1 LVSWE
6 ITPGVVIKEGIMT
19 RRAFISAAVFA
30 TAAVLSLISA
40 PLIAQGPSASEA
52 ELTASDG
59 WSLDKHRTLAKIV
72 QRQLGVKEGWQAPRT
87 AWGHPDLTG
96 AWTSDSVHGIPR
108 ERPAAQGTRM
118 FVTEDEYKDR
128 AKREEQ
134 TRQNAY
140 NASGANTGGRDRAL
154 RGQTTFRLTSLIVS
168 PANGRLPAI
177 TPFAETRRAPR
188 DRGSF
193 GEGPFNT
200 FEDFTLYDRCIT
212 RGIVGSV
219 MPVPYGNGNVILQT
233 PDQFVISYEMIHDT
247 RIVPVDGR
255 HHLASS
261 IRQYLGDSRGTWQ
274 GDTLVIE
281 TTNFTDRTGVQG
293 GNGNGLRHSEAMR
306 LTEHFTRI
314 SDDILLYDMTIDDP
328 KTYTK
333 PWTVAVPLISPPGF
347 KPLPYECHEGN
358 GAIKYIMSA
367 ERAEDRALEEDLKN
381 GIVRKRRPVQGNI
394 DDAPEP

>member
-1 LVSWE
+1 MPHRALVSVAVSAT
-6 ITPGVVIKEGIMT
+6 ITLVG
-19 RRAFISAAVFA
+19 FISVQ
-30 TAAVLSLISA
+30 
-40 PLIAQGPSASEA
+40 LIAQSHTAPEA
-52 ELTASDG
+52 ELTSSDG
-59 WSLDKHRTLAKIV
+59 WSLDKHRALARII
-72 QRQLGVKEGWQAPRT
+72 QGQIGVKEGWQPPRT
-87 AWGHPDLTG
+87 AWGHPELAG
-96 AWTSDSVHGIPR
+96 AWTSDSVHGVPR
-108 ERPAAQGTRM
+108 ERPVAQGTRM
-118 FVTEDEYKDR
+118 FVTEGEYSER
-128 AKREEQ
+128 VKREEQ
-134 TRQNAY
+134 TRQTAY

-168 PANGRLPAI
+168 PANGRMPAI
-177 TPFAETRRAPR
+177 TPFGESRRAPR

-255 HHLASS
+255 PHIPSR
-261 IRQYLGDSRGTWQ
+261 IRQYLGDSRGSWH

-281 TTNFTDRTGVQG
+281 TTNFTDKTGVQG
-293 GNGNGLRHSEAMR
+293 GNGNGLRHSDEMR
-306 LTEHFTRI
+306 LVEHFTRI
-314 SDDILLYDMTIDDP
+314 ADDILLYDMTIDDP

-333 PWTVAVPLISPPGF
+333 SWTVAIPLISPPGF

-367 ERAEDRALEEDLKN
+367 ERAEDQALEEDLKK
-381 GIVRKRRPVQGNI
+381 GIVRKRRPVQNNI
-394 DDAPEP
+394 DDAPQP

>member
-1 LVSWE
+1 
-6 ITPGVVIKEGIMT
+6 MT
-19 RRAFISAAVFA
+19 RRALISVIASGILAAAGFV
-30 TAAVLSLISA
+30 SA
-40 PLIAQGPSASEA
+40 PLIAQGPSFSESD
-52 ELTASDG
+52 LTATEG
-59 WSLDKHRTLAKIV
+59 WNLEKHRTLARIL
-72 QRQLGVKEGWQAPRT
+72 QRQIGVKDGWQAPRT
-87 AWGHPDLTG
+87 TWGHPDLTG
-96 AWTSDSVHGIPR
+96 AWTSDSVHGVPR
-108 ERPAAQGTRM
+108 ERPTAQGTRM
-118 FVTEDEYKDR
+118 FVTEDEYADR
-128 AKREEQ
+128 VKREEQ

-168 PANGRLPAI
+168 PANGRMPAI
-177 TPFAETRRAPR
+177 TPFGESRRAPR

-193 GEGPFNT
+193 GDGPFNT

-255 HHLASS
+255 HHIASG
-261 IRQYLGDSRGTWQ
+261 IRQYLGDSRGGWQ

-293 GNGNGLRHSEAMR
+293 GNGNGLRHSEGMR

-314 SDDILLYDMTIDDP
+314 ADSVLLYDMTIDDP

-333 PWTVAVPLISPPGF
+333 SWTVAIPLISPPGF

-367 ERAEDRALEEDLKN
+367 ERAEDRALEEDLKK

-394 DDAPEP
+394 DGAPEN

>member
-1 LVSWE
+1 MASS
-6 ITPGVVIKEGIMT
+6 PYN
-19 RRAFISAAVFA
+19 S
-30 TAAVLSLISA
+30 TAQEPV
-40 PLIAQGPSASEA
+40 PNEA

-59 WSLDKHRTLAKIV
+59 WSLDKHRALARII
-72 QRQLGVKEGWQAPRT
+72 QRQLGVKAGWQAPRT
-87 AWGHPDLTG
+87 SWGHPDVAG
-96 AWTSDSVHGIPR
+96 AWTSDGVHGVPR
-108 ERPAAQGTRM
+108 ERPVAQGTRM
-118 FVTEDEYKDR
+118 FLTGDEYQER
-128 AKREEQ
+128 AAREEQ

-168 PANGRLPAI
+168 PANGRIPPI
-177 TPFAETRRAPR
+177 TPFGESRRASR

-247 RIVPVDGR
+247 RVVPLDGR
-255 HHLASS
+255 HHIASS
-261 IRQYLGDSRGTWQ
+261 IRQYLGDSRGSWQ
-274 GDTLVIE
+274 GDTLVVE

-306 LTEHFTRI
+306 LVEHFTRI
-314 SDDILLYDMTIDDP
+314 ADDVLLYDMTIDDP
-328 KTYTK
+328 KTYAK
-333 PWTVAVPLISPPGF
+333 PWTIAIPLISPPGF

-367 ERAEDRALEEDLKN
+367 ERAEDRALEEDLKK
-381 GIVRKRRPVQGNI
+381 GIVRKRRPAQSNI
-394 DDAPEP
+394 DDPPDP

>member
-1 LVSWE
+1 
-6 ITPGVVIKEGIMT
+6 MT
-19 RRAFISAAVFA
+19 RRALTSVLTSGILAVVGF
-30 TAAVLSLISA
+30 VSA
-40 PLIAQGPSASEA
+40 PLIAQGPALGESD
-52 ELTASDG
+52 LTATDG
-59 WSLDKHRTLAKIV
+59 WNLEKHRALARIL
-72 QRQLGVKEGWQAPRT
+72 QRQIGVKDGWQAPRT

-96 AWTSDSVHGIPR
+96 AWTSDSVHGVPR
-108 ERPAAQGTRM
+108 ERPVAQGTRM
-118 FVTEDEYKDR
+118 FVTEEEYADR
-128 AKREEQ
+128 VKREEQ
-134 TRQNAY
+134 TRQSAY

-154 RGQTTFRLTSLIVS
+154 RGQTTFRLTSLMVS
-168 PANGRLPAI
+168 PANGRMPAI
-177 TPFAETRRAPR
+177 TPFGESRRAPR

-261 IRQYLGDSRGTWQ
+261 IRQYLGDSRGGWQ

-293 GNGNGLRHSEAMR
+293 GNGNGLRHSEGMR

-314 SDDILLYDMTIDDP
+314 ADSVMLYDMTIDDP

-333 PWTVAVPLISPPGF
+333 SWTVAIPLISPPGF

-367 ERAEDRALEEDLKN
+367 ERAEDRALEEDLKK

-394 DDAPEP
+394 DGAPEQ

>member
-1 LVSWE
+1 MMTHRALVSVAVSAT
-6 ITPGVVIKEGIMT
+6 ITVVG
-19 RRAFISAAVFA
+19 
-30 TAAVLSLISA
+30 LISVQ
-40 PLIAQGPSASEA
+40 LIAQSPRPAEA
-52 ELTASDG
+52 ELTSTDE
-59 WSLDKHRTLAKIV
+59 WNIEKHRALARII
-72 QRQLGVKEGWQAPRT
+72 QRQIGVKDGWQAPRT
-87 AWGHPDLTG
+87 AWGHPEVAG
-96 AWTSDSVHGIPR
+96 AWTSDGVHGIPR
-108 ERPAAQGTRM
+108 ERPVALGTRM
-118 FVTEDEYKDR
+118 FQTDQEYADR
-128 AKREEQ
+128 VAREEK
-134 TRQNAY
+134 TRQSAI
-140 NASGANTGGRDRAL
+140 NASGAGTGGRDRAL
-154 RGQTTFRLTSLIVS
+154 RGDTTFRLTSLMVS
-168 PANGRLPAI
+168 PANGRVPPI
-177 TPFAETRRAPR
+177 TPYGESRRAPR

-247 RIVPVDGR
+247 RVVPVDGR
-255 HHLASS
+255 PHIPSS
-261 IRQYLGDSRGTWQ
+261 IRQYLGDSRGTWH

-293 GNGNGLRHSEAMR
+293 GNGNGLRHSDEMR

-314 SDDILLYDMTIDDP
+314 ADNVLLYDMTIDDP

-333 PWTVAVPLISPPGF
+333 SWTLAVPLISPPGF

-367 ERAEDRALEEDLKN
+367 ERAEDRALEDDLKK
-381 GIVRKRRPVQGNI
+381 GIVRKRRPVQNNI
-394 DDAPEP
+394 DDAPQP

>member
-1 LVSWE
+1 MPHRALVSVAVSAT
-6 ITPGVVIKEGIMT
+6 ITLVG
-19 RRAFISAAVFA
+19 FISVQ
-30 TAAVLSLISA
+30 
-40 PLIAQGPSASEA
+40 LIAQSHTAPEA
-52 ELTASDG
+52 ELTSSDG
-59 WSLDKHRTLAKIV
+59 WSLDKHRALARII
-72 QRQLGVKEGWQAPRT
+72 QGQIGVKEGWQPPRT
-87 AWGHPDLTG
+87 AWGHPELAG
-96 AWTSDSVHGIPR
+96 AWTSDSVHGVPR
-108 ERPAAQGTRM
+108 ERPVAQGTRM
-118 FVTEDEYKDR
+118 FVTEGEYSER
-128 AKREEQ
+128 VKREEQ
-134 TRQNAY
+134 TRQTAY

-168 PANGRLPAI
+168 PANGRMPAI
-177 TPFAETRRAPR
+177 TPFGESRRAPR

-255 HHLASS
+255 PHIPSR
-261 IRQYLGDSRGTWQ
+261 IRQYLGDSRGSWH

-281 TTNFTDRTGVQG
+281 TTNFTDKTGVQG
-293 GNGNGLRHSEAMR
+293 GNGNGLRHSDEMR
-306 LTEHFTRI
+306 LVEHFTRI
-314 SDDILLYDMTIDDP
+314 ADDILLYDMTIDDP

-333 PWTVAVPLISPPGF
+333 SWTIAIPLISPPGF

-367 ERAEDRALEEDLKN
+367 ERAEDQALEEDLKK
-381 GIVRKRRPVQGNI
+381 GIVRKRRPVQNNI
-394 DDAPEP
+394 DDAPQP

>member
-1 LVSWE
+1 MTHRALVS
-6 ITPGVVIKEGIMT
+6 VAV
-19 RRAFISAAVFA
+19 SAAITV
-30 TAAVLSLISA
+30 VGLISVQ
-40 PLIAQGPSASEA
+40 LIAQSHPSTEA
-52 ELTASDG
+52 ELTSSDG
-59 WSLDKHRTLAKIV
+59 WNLDKHRALARV
-72 QRQLGVKEGWQAPRT
+72 LQRQIGVKDGWQPPRT
-87 AWGHPDLTG
+87 AWGHPELAG
-96 AWTSDSVHGIPR
+96 AWTSDSVHGVPR
-108 ERPAAQGTRM
+108 ERPAAQGTRL
-118 FVTEDEYKDR
+118 FVTDEEYRDR
-128 AKREEQ
+128 VAREEK
-134 TRQNAY
+134 TRQSAY
-140 NASGANTGGRDRAL
+140 NASGAGTGGRDRAL

-177 TPFAETRRAPR
+177 TPYGDSRRAPR

-255 HHLASS
+255 PHLASS
-261 IRQYLGDSRGTWQ
+261 VRQYLGDSRGAWN

-281 TTNFTDRTGVQG
+281 TKNFTDRTGVQG
-293 GNGNGLRHSEAMR
+293 GNGNGLRHSEEMR
-306 LTEHFTRI
+306 LVEHFTRI
-314 SDDILLYDMTIDDP
+314 ADDVLLYDMTIDDP

-333 PWTVAVPLISPPGF
+333 SWTVAIPLISPPGF
-347 KPLPYECHEGN
+347 KPLPYQCHEGN

-367 ERAEDRALEEDLKN
+367 ERAEDLALEEDLKK
-381 GIVRKRRPVQGNI
+381 GIVRKRRPVQNNI
-394 DDAPEP
+394 DDPAQP

>member
-1 LVSWE
+1 MMTHRALVSLAVSSA
-6 ITPGVVIKEGIMT
+6 ISVVG
-19 RRAFISAAVFA
+19 
-30 TAAVLSLISA
+30 LISV
-40 PLIAQGPSASEA
+40 PLIAQGPSSAEA
-52 ELTASDG
+52 ELTSSDG
-59 WSLDKHRTLAKIV
+59 WSLDKHRILARTL

-87 AWGHPDLTG
+87 LWGQPDLAG
-96 AWTSDSVHGIPR
+96 SWTSDSVHGVPR
-108 ERPAAQGTRM
+108 ERPVAQGNRM
-118 FVTEDEYKDR
+118 FVTEDEYKER
-128 AKREEQ
+128 VAREEQ

-140 NASGANTGGRDRAL
+140 KASGANTGGRDRAL
-154 RGQTTFRLTSLIVS
+154 RGQTTYRLTSLIVS
-168 PANGRLPAI
+168 PANGRIPPI
-177 TPFAETRRAPR
+177 TSYAESRRAAR

-247 RIVPVDGR
+247 RVVPLDNR
-255 HHLASS
+255 PHIASS
-261 IRQYLGDSRGTWQ
+261 LRQYLGDSRGRGQ
-274 GDTLVIE
+274 GDTLVVE

-306 LTEHFTRI
+306 MVEHFTRI
-314 SDDILLYDMTIDDP
+314 ADDVLLYDMTMDDP
-328 KTYTK
+328 KTYTT
-333 PWTVAVPLISPPGF
+333 PWTVAIPLISPPGF

-367 ERAEDRALEEDLKN
+367 ERAEDRALEEDLKK
-381 GIVRKRRPVQGNI
+381 GIVRKRRPVQNNI
-394 DDAPEP
+394 DGAPEQ

>member
-1 LVSWE
+1 
-6 ITPGVVIKEGIMT
+6 MT
-19 RRAFISAAVFA
+19 RRALISVVTSGILAVVSF
-30 TAAVLSLISA
+30 VSA
-40 PLIAQGPSASEA
+40 PLIAQGPALSESD
-52 ELTASDG
+52 LTATDG
-59 WSLDKHRTLAKIV
+59 WNLQKHRALARIL
-72 QRQLGVKEGWQAPRT
+72 QRQIGVKDGWQAPRT

-96 AWTSDSVHGIPR
+96 AWTSDSVHGVPR
-108 ERPAAQGTRM
+108 ERPVAQGTRM
-118 FVTEDEYKDR
+118 FVTEEEYADR
-128 AKREEQ
+128 VKREEQ
-134 TRQNAY
+134 TRRSAY

-168 PANGRLPAI
+168 PADGRMPAI
-177 TPFAETRRAPR
+177 TPFGESRRAPR

-255 HHLASS
+255 HHIASS
-261 IRQYLGDSRGTWQ
+261 IRQYLGDSRGGWQ

-293 GNGNGLRHSEAMR
+293 GNGNGLRHSEGMR

-314 SDDILLYDMTIDDP
+314 ADSVLLYDMTIDDP

-333 PWTVAVPLISPPGF
+333 SWTVAIPLISPPGF

-367 ERAEDRALEEDLKN
+367 ERAEDRALEEDLKK

-394 DDAPEP
+394 DGTPEN

>member
-1 LVSWE
+1 MTHRALVS
-6 ITPGVVIKEGIMT
+6 VAV
-19 RRAFISAAVFA
+19 SAAITV
-30 TAAVLSLISA
+30 VGLISVQ
-40 PLIAQGPSASEA
+40 LIAQSHPSTEA
-52 ELTASDG
+52 ELTSSDG
-59 WSLDKHRTLAKIV
+59 WNLDKHRALARV
-72 QRQLGVKEGWQAPRT
+72 LQRQIGVKDGWQPPRT
-87 AWGHPDLTG
+87 AWGHPELAG
-96 AWTSDSVHGIPR
+96 AWTSDSVHGVPR

-118 FVTEDEYKDR
+118 FVTDEEYRDR
-128 AKREEQ
+128 VAREEK
-134 TRQNAY
+134 TRQSAY
-140 NASGANTGGRDRAL
+140 NASGAGTGGRDRAL

-177 TPFAETRRAPR
+177 TPYGDSRRAPR

-255 HHLASS
+255 PHLASS
-261 IRQYLGDSRGTWQ
+261 VRQYLGDSRGAWN

-281 TTNFTDRTGVQG
+281 TKNFTDRTGVQG
-293 GNGNGLRHSEAMR
+293 GNGNGLRHSEEMR
-306 LTEHFTRI
+306 LVEHFTRI
-314 SDDILLYDMTIDDP
+314 ADDVLLYDMTIDDP

-333 PWTVAVPLISPPGF
+333 SWTVAIPLISPPGF

-367 ERAEDRALEEDLKN
+367 ERAEDLALEEDLKK
-381 GIVRKRRPVQGNI
+381 GIVRKRRPVQNNI
-394 DDAPEP
+394 DDPAQP

>member
-1 LVSWE
+1 MMTHRAFGLVAASATMAV
-6 ITPGVVIKEGIMT
+6 IGVVSV
-19 RRAFISAAVFA
+19 ALVAQ
-30 TAAVLSLISA
+30 A
-40 PLIAQGPSASEA
+40 PSPSET
-52 ELTASDG
+52 ELTSSDG
-59 WSLDKHRTLAKIV
+59 WSLDKHRTLAKV
-72 QRQLGVKEGWQAPRT
+72 LQRHLGVRDGWQAPRT
-87 AWGHPDLTG
+87 AWGHPELAG
-96 AWTSDSVHGIPR
+96 AWTSDGVHGVPR
-108 ERPAAQGTRM
+108 ERPAAQGNRA
-118 FVTEDEYKDR
+118 FVTEEEYKER
-128 AKREEQ
+128 AAREAQ

-154 RGQTTFRLTSLIVS
+154 RGQVTFRLTSLIVS
-168 PANGRLPAI
+168 PANGRIPAI
-177 TPFAETRRAPR
+177 TPFAESRRASR

-247 RIVPVDGR
+247 RIVPLDGR
-255 HHLASS
+255 PHIASG
-261 IRQYLGDSRGTWQ
+261 IRQYLGDSRARWD
-274 GDTLVIE
+274 GDTLVVE
-281 TTNFTDRTGVQG
+281 TSNFTDRTGVQG

-306 LTEHFTRI
+306 LIEHFTRI
-314 SDDILLYDMTIDDP
+314 ADDVLLYDMTIDDA

-333 PWTVAVPLISPPGF
+333 SWTVAIPLISPPGF

-367 ERAEDRALEEDLKN
+367 ERAEDRALEDDLKK
-381 GIVRKRRPVQGNI
+381 GIVRKRRSVQGNI
-394 DDAPEP
+394 DGPPEQ

>member
-1 LVSWE
+1 MTYRAVVSA
-6 ITPGVVIKEGIMT
+6 IVAATIAIAG
-19 RRAFISAAVFA
+19 FISVQLRAQ
-30 TAAVLSLISA
+30 A
-40 PLIAQGPSASEA
+40 PSGIED

-59 WSLDKHRTLAKIV
+59 WSLEKHRTLARAI
-72 QRQLGVKEGWQAPRT
+72 QRQIGVKDGWQAPRT
-87 AWGHPDLTG
+87 AWGHPELAG

-108 ERPAAQGTRM
+108 ERPVAQGNRM

-128 AKREEQ
+128 VAREEK
-134 TRQNAY
+134 TRQAAY

-154 RGQTTFRLTSLIVS
+154 RGQTTFRLSSLMVN
-168 PANGRLPAI
+168 PANGRMPAI
-177 TPFAETRRAPR
+177 TPFGESRRAPR

-233 PDQFVISYEMIHDT
+233 PDEFVISYEMIHDT
-247 RIVPVDGR
+247 RVVPVNGR
-255 HHLASS
+255 PHIPSS
-261 IRQYLGDSRGTWQ
+261 IRQYLGDSRGRWQ
-274 GDTLVIE
+274 GETLVIE

-293 GNGNGLRHSEAMR
+293 GNGNGLRHSDEMR

-314 SDDILLYDMTIDDP
+314 ADDILLYDMTIDDP

-333 PWTVAVPLISPPGF
+333 SWTVAIPLISPPGF

-367 ERAEDRALEEDLKN
+367 ERAEDQALEEDLKK

-394 DDAPEP
+394 DGAPEP

>member
-1 LVSWE
+1 
-6 ITPGVVIKEGIMT
+6 MT
-19 RRAFISAAVFA
+19 RRALIPVALSAIV
-30 TAAVLSLISA
+30 AVLGFISA
-40 PLIAQGPSASEA
+40 PLIAQGPSATGEA

-59 WSLDKHRTLAKIV
+59 WSLEKHRTLARII
-72 QRQLGVKEGWQAPRT
+72 QRQIGVKDGWQPPRT
-87 AWGHPDLTG
+87 AWGHPELAG
-96 AWTSDSVHGIPR
+96 AWTSDSVHGVPR
-108 ERPAAQGTRM
+108 ERPVAQGTRM
-118 FVTEDEYKDR
+118 FVTDAEYKDR
-128 AKREEQ
+128 VTREEQ
-134 TRQNAY
+134 TRLSAY

-168 PANGRLPAI
+168 PANGRMPAI
-177 TPFAETRRAPR
+177 TPFGESRRASR

-233 PDQFVISYEMIHDT
+233 PNQFVISYEMIHDT
-247 RIVPVDGR
+247 RIVPLDGR
-255 HHLASS
+255 HHIASS
-261 IRQYLGDSRGTWQ
+261 IRQYLGDPRGSWQ

-293 GNGNGLRHSEAMR
+293 GNGNGLRHSETMR
-306 LTEHFTRI
+306 LVEHFTRI
-314 SDDILLYDMTIDDP
+314 ADDVLLYDMTIDDP

-333 PWTVAVPLISPPGF
+333 SWTVAIPLISPPGF

-367 ERAEDRALEEDLKN
+367 ERAEDRALEEDLKK

-394 DDAPEP
+394 DGAPEQ